1 MQPSPH
7 LRPRNGD
14 PQPTTAVELL
24 FDLVYAFAITQISH
38 LIIGHP
44 TAHSVVHAA
53 LLLWVVWWAWIYT
66 TWMVNWFEPASS
78 PVRLVVVLGALA
90 SLLMAVAIPTAFTAT
105 PLLFV
110 SAYVVLQVGRNAA
123 ARWLLEG
130 QHALRIVFER
140 ILAWSVLSA
149 VFWIAGALAP
159 SSWRIALWAAALL
172 VEFAAPIAG
181 YWTPGRGRSGT
192 TDYPV
197 DGGHFAERSQS
208 FIIIV
213 LGESIVVTGAAASA
227 GGLSSSSAFALAVAF
242 LITGGLWWLYFGVV
256 AENSKRDIAT
266 AEDPAVLARDAYT
279 YLHLPIVAGVI
290 MVAVGDDFLVRDAT
304 APLSTGR
311 LIMLVGG
318 PALFLAAE
326 SMFRLRMIGSISPK
340 RVDRC
345 CGALCERSCRKR
357 SAGGRGRSDRRRA
370 AGTARNVGGGRVDQW
385 LASQRS
391 AAGPGGHRPGHAQ
404 AGQALISNRDRSGR

>member
-1 MQPSPH
+1 MEPSRH

-38 LIIGHP
+38 LIIGRL
-44 TAHSVVHAA
+44 TYTGVAHAA

-78 PVRLVVVLGALA
+78 PVRLIVVLGALA
-90 SLLMAVAIPTAFTAT
+90 SLLMAAAIPTAFTAT
-105 PLLFV
+105 PLLFAA
-110 SAYVVLQVGRNAA
+110 AYVVLQVGRNAA
-123 ARWLLEG
+123 SRWLLEDD
-130 QHALRIVFER
+130 HALRIVFER
-140 ILAWSVLSA
+140 ILVWSLLSA

-159 SSWRIALWAAALL
+159 SSWRFALWGVGLL
-172 VEFAAPIAG
+172 VDFVAPVAG
-181 YWTPGRGRSGT
+181 YWTRLGRSGT

-197 DGGHFAERSQS
+197 DGGHFAERCQS
-208 FIIIV
+208 FVIIV

-227 GGLSSSSAFALAVAF
+227 RGLSTSSVFALAVAF

-256 AENSKRDIAT
+256 AENSKQHLAK
-266 AEDPAVLARDAYT
+266 AKDPAALARDAYS

-290 MVAVGDDFLVRDAT
+290 MVAVGDDFLVSDAT
-304 APLSTGR
+304 ASLSTAG

-326 SMFRLRMIGSISPK
+326 NMFRLRMIGSIGSK
-340 RVDRC
+340 RAVAIA
-345 CGALCERSCRKR
+345 ALCLAGFAA
-357 SAGGRGRSDRRRA
+357 SALPALAVGAILAGLLTLLALWEA
-370 AGTARNVGGGRVDQW
+370 AGTTNGLRAGSLRRVQAAAAPVSD
-385 LASQRS
+385 ASAKR
-391 AAGPGGHRPGHAQ
+391 
-404 AGQALISNRDRSGR
+404 